1 MLECGRIFTTS
12 WVYYSDPLNLSKIV
26 RFHFQKKIISIVW
39 EFADLHVTLQFKV
52 LLVKDNYI
60 EDLREIREMMSKSS
74 RVISLSG
81 LSGISA
87 GIIALV
93 GAWLAYRT
101 VYDGQDYLSYRQ
113 AILDTGTLVQLVV
126 IAVCTIL
133 LAVATGVFFTQRQSK
148 VGKQK
153 VWDMHTR
160 QLLLNLSIPLV
171 AGGVLCMILLFKG
184 YVGLVAP
191 LTMIFYGLALVNAS
205 KYVLTEIRSLG
216 LLEVALGLL
225 ATQFIGYGLIFWAV
239 GFGVLHIV
247 YGILMQLKYKS

>member
-1 MLECGRIFTTS
+1 
-12 WVYYSDPLNLSKIV
+12 
-26 RFHFQKKIISIVW
+26 
-39 EFADLHVTLQFKV
+39 
-52 LLVKDNYI
+52 
-60 EDLREIREMMSKSS
+60 MMSRSS

-101 VYDGQDYLSYRQ
+101 VYVGQDYLSYRQ
-113 AILDTGTLVQLVV
+113 AILDTGTLVKLVV

-153 VWDMHTR
+153 LWDMHTR
-160 QLLLNLSIPLV
+160 QLLLNLAIPLV